1 MPAATAQTV
10 CLSADIFTETSNAG
24 HTDVFITL
32 FDSNYER
39 VATHGLLFKGK
50 NHAARAASYCDMI
63 GSRTSGRPLLATITQ
78 LAVAEMNHGVWQKS
92 TVGVSFIASM
102 IEVATAV

>member
-1 MPAATAQTV
+1 MPTAQTV

-32 FDSNYER
+32 FDSNHER
-39 VATHGLLFKGK
+39 VATHGLLFKGR
-50 NHAARAASYCDMI
+50 NHFARAASYCDEV
-63 GSRTSGRPLLATITQ
+63 GARTSGRPLLATITQ
-78 LAVAEMNHGVWQKS
+78 LAVAEMNHGADQHQAV
-92 TVGVSFIASM
+92 TVSFIASM